1 VEKYMLHIDLISTGN
16 EELDTRLGGGLPTPN
31 LLLVEGPRGSGKTVL
46 VQQIVYGA
54 LKSGYRV
61 LVVSTELGVRDYLN
75 QSKMVSLDVR
85 KWYLK
90 GMLEII
96 TPYSSRF
103 KWSRGLIESL
113 SDRLTTFLERFTQ
126 AFKVVAIDS
135 ITPFAAD
142 MREIELMNFFVGLRR
157 VALRGKLV
165 IATLHSDIL
174 SEKIV
179 TKLVALADS
188 YFRLGFAEIGGRS
201 VRVINV
207 VKLRGTPG
215 VPESSIAFEVDPSFG
230 VKVVPLALAKA

>member
-1 VEKYMLHIDLISTGN
+1 MFHVDLVSTGN
-16 EELDTRLGGGLPTPN
+16 EELDSRLGGGLPTPN

-61 LVVSTELGVRDYLN
+61 MVVSTELGIRDYLN
-75 QSKMVSLDVR
+75 QSRMISLDVR

-90 GMLEII
+90 GMLEIV
-96 TPYSSRF
+96 TPYSGRF
-103 KWSRGLIESL
+103 RWSRGLLESL
-113 SDRLTTFLERFTQ
+113 SDRLIWFLEGFSRP
-126 AFKVVAIDS
+126 FKVVAIDS
-135 ITPFAAD
+135 ITPFVAN

-165 IATLHSDIL
+165 VATLHSNVL
-174 SEKIV
+174 GEKLV

-188 YFRLGFAEIGGRS
+188 YLRLGFAEIGGRS

-207 VKLRGTPG
+207 VKLRGAPG
-215 VPESSIAFEVDPSFG
+215 VPEPNIAFEVDPSFG

>member
-1 VEKYMLHIDLISTGN
+1 MLDVDLIATGN
-16 EELDTRLGGGLPTPN
+16 EELDSRLGGGLPAPN
-31 LLLVEGPRGSGKTVL
+31 LLLIEGPRGSGKTIL
-46 VQQIVYGA
+46 VQQIVYGS
-54 LKSGYRV
+54 LKSGCRV
-61 LVVSTELGVRDYLN
+61 LVISTELGVRDYLN

-113 SDRLTTFLERFTQ
+113 ADRLIWFLERFSH
-126 AFKVVAIDS
+126 AFKVIAIDS
-135 ITPFAAD
+135 ITHFATN
-142 MREIELMNFFVGLRR
+142 MHEIELMNFFVELRR
-157 VALRGKLV
+157 VAWRGKLV
-165 IATLHSDIL
+165 VATLHSDIL
-174 SEKIV
+174 SEKLV

-188 YFRLGFAEIGGRS
+188 YFKLDFAEIGGRS